1 MAVHESL
8 SHADVQFDYQVHIP
22 FKSCALGSET
32 TCAYLDF
39 VVTREWGILVIE
51 VDEGQHSSYPLACDV
66 RRDFDTAASVAL
78 GSGQKLVI
86 LRYNPD
92 SFRVNMTTRTVSKK
106 DRLTR
111 LLTTIQNITEPTAL
125 LTRLFLFYDRDSED
139 APLPTIAKEWTQ
151 ETRDVSQNAPQ

>member
-51 VDEGQHSSYPLACDV
+51 VDEGNIRH
-66 RRDFDTAASVAL
+66 
-78 GSGQKLVI
+78 
-86 LRYNPD
+86 
-92 SFRVNMTTRTVSKK
+92 TR
-106 DRLTR
+106 
-111 LLTTIQNITEPTAL
+111 
-125 LTRLFLFYDRDSED
+125 
-139 APLPTIAKEWTQ
+139 
-151 ETRDVSQNAPQ
+151 